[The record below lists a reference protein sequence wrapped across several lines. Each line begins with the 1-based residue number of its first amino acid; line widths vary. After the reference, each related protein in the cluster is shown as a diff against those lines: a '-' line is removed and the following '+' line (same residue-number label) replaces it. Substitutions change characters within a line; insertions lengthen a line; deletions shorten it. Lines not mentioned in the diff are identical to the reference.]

1 VSRIQATPSAIVFA
15 YHDVGVR
22 CLRAVLD
29 AGVRVPL
36 VVTHRD
42 DPGENVWFA
51 SVSELAATYRLPCV
65 APDDP
70 NAPGF
75 VVSARERAGPIDF
88 VFSFYYRR
96 LLAAPWLAM
105 AKVGA
110 FNLHGSL
117 LPKYRG
123 RSPVNWAVIQGERE
137 TGATLHVMNE
147 KPDSGAIVDQC
158 AVPILGDDTAREVFG
173 KVVVAAEIVLARS
186 LPRLIDG
193 SARFTTQDLSAGHY
207 FGGRRPE
214 DGRIPSHASAHQ
226 IHDLVRAL
234 APPYPG
240 AFVLLGGHR
249 VFIERTQHARAP
261 ASALGSGLRLFSDGA
276 ALLLLAADGGAL
288 RVLAARREA
297 DDAVLDARGFVKRF
311 VSNCLPVDA

>member
-1 VSRIQATPSAIVFA
+1 M
-15 YHDVGVR
+15 
-22 CLRAVLD
+22 
-29 AGVRVPL
+29 
-36 VVTHRD
+36 
-42 DPGENVWFA
+42 
-51 SVSELAATYRLPCV
+51 

-96 LLAAPWLAM
+96 LLAAQWLAM

-173 KVVVAAEIVLARS
+173 KVVVAAEIVLVRS
-186 LPRLIDG
+186 ARLILT
-193 SARFTTQDLSAGHY
+193 A
-207 FGGRRPE
+207 
-214 DGRIPSHASAHQ
+214 
-226 IHDLVRAL
+226 V
-234 APPYPG
+234 
-240 AFVLLGGHR
+240 
-249 VFIERTQHARAP
+249 P
-261 ASALGSGLRLFSDGA
+261 ASSTKTFRQGTTSVAGAQRTDEFRATQAPTRFMTWCGHSHHLIPVHSFCWVGIVSSSSAPSMLARLPAHWAAACGCSATALRCCCWLPTGA
-276 ALLLLAADGGAL
+276 HCASWLLA
-288 RVLAARREA
+288 E
-297 DDAVLDARGFVKRF
+297 KRTTPCWTQED
-311 VSNCLPVDA
+311 S